1 MGVDTKT
8 IRRLFEMKNKGTIYF
23 ITQCAI
29 VTALMCIFGP
39 MSVPIGVI
47 PISLTNLV
55 IYFAVYVMGWKGST
69 ISYVV
74 YILLGLVGLPVFS
87 GFQGGPAKL
96 VGPTGGYLLG
106 FVFITIIAGIC
117 ADKAKGKLRIPV
129 TIGGMV
135 VSTAITYFFGTVWFM
150 AQTGN
155 DVTTSLGLCV
165 FPFIPFDLGKMV
177 IATLLGIPVSAAL
190 VKAGLINRK

>member
-1 MGVDTKT
+1 MNNSSK
-8 IRRLFEMKNKGTIYF
+8 KGKIYF
-23 ITQCAI
+23 ITSSAI

-55 IYFAVYVMGWKGST
+55 IYFAVYILGYKGST
-69 ISYVV
+69 AAYLV

-106 FVFITIIAGIC
+106 FVFITIIAGLC
-117 ADKAKGKLRIPV
+117 ASKAKGKLRIP
-129 TIGGMV
+129 IILAGMI
-135 VSTAITYFFGTVWFM
+135 VSTAITYFFGTVWFIF
-150 AQTGN
+150 QTGN
-155 DVTTSLGLCV
+155 DVATSLTLCV
-165 FPFIPFDLGKMV
+165 FPFIPFDLAKMV
-177 IATLLGIPVSAAL
+177 IATIIGMPIRNAL
-190 VKAGLINRK
+190 VKAGLIEGNK

>member
-1 MGVDTKT
+1 MNESK
-8 IRRLFEMKNKGTIYF
+8 KSTIYF
-23 ITQCAI
+23 LTSSAI

-55 IYFAVYVMGWKGST
+55 IYFAVYVVGWKGAT
-69 ISYVV
+69 VSYIV

-106 FVFITIIAGIC
+106 FVFITIIAGLC
-117 ADKAKGKLRIPV
+117 YDKTNGKVKIPAAL
-129 TIGGMV
+129 IGMV
-135 VSTAITYFFGTVWFM
+135 VSTAITYFFGTVWFVF
-150 AQTGN
+150 QTGN
-155 DVTTSLGLCV
+155 TVVASLSLCV
-165 FPFIPFDLGKMV
+165 FPFIPFDLAKMV
-177 IATLLGIPVSAAL
+177 IATVIGVPVRKAL
-190 VKAGLINRK
+190 AKAGVA

>member
-1 MGVDTKT
+1 MS
-8 IRRLFEMKNKGTIYF
+8 NKGKIYTI
-23 ITQCAI
+23 TSCAI

-55 IYFAVYVMGWKGST
+55 IYFAIYILGWKGST

-74 YILLGLVGLPVFS
+74 YMLLGLVGLPVFS

-106 FVFITIIAGIC
+106 FIFITIIAGLC
-117 ADKAKGKLRIPV
+117 FDKTKGKVRIPV
-129 TIGGMV
+129 TIAGML

-155 DVTTSLGLCV
+155 DLATSLGLCV
-165 FPFIPFDLGKMV
+165 FPFIPFDIAKMV
-177 IATLLGIPVSAAL
+177 IATMIGMPVRKAL
-190 VKAGLINRK
+190 IKTGMLND